1 MKPEALL
8 EQIKDLLAD
17 EATDKEALATSLA
30 QLSKQYERHLRQ
42 LNRLVKLSDANEAK
56 LTEANS
62 KLGKITQNLS
72 RFVPETVVSALMR
85 DGEEQLPRNKRE
97 EITVFFSDIVGFTS
111 ITERLEPEQLAR
123 LMTDYFTEMAMIC
136 SRWGGTL
143 DQFIGDAIVI
153 FFGAPQSKGPDN
165 DARAAVAMALEMQE
179 KLQLLRMKW
188 ADEGVSLPIHVRMGL
203 STGYCNVGNF
213 GSTERLHYT
222 AIGNVV
228 NEASRIQA
236 LCDPDS
242 VLLSE
247 DTSMLVRSHFRCQE
261 VMTTTLQG
269 RKHEVTLYQAQAN
282 QDGMNKA
289 IITDSGPGYRLYLDT
304 ASLEDKKEVSL
315 ILKEALAQIEID
327 SF

>member
-1 MKPEALL
+1 MLK
-8 EQIKDLLAD
+8 
-17 EATDKEALATSLA
+17 
-30 QLSKQYERHLRQ
+30 
-42 LNRLVKLSDANEAK
+42 
-56 LTEANS
+56 
-62 KLGKITQNLS
+62 
-72 RFVPETVVSALMR
+72 
-85 DGEEQLPRNKRE
+85 
-97 EITVFFSDIVGFTS
+97 
-111 ITERLEPEQLAR
+111 
-123 LMTDYFTEMAMIC
+123 
-136 SRWGGTL
+136 WGGTL

-203 STGYCNVGNF
+203 STGFCNVGNF

-247 DTSMLVRSHFRCQE
+247 DTYDVGTKPLKGCQE

-269 RKHEVTLYQAQAN
+269 RKHEVKPFTN
-282 QDGMNKA
+282 
-289 IITDSGPGYRLYLDT
+289 
-304 ASLEDKKEVSL
+304 L
-315 ILKEALAQIEID
+315 IRMA
-327 SF
+327 